1 MGSLRD
7 GRLTGAVRAARR
19 GASGVLRRLSAAALL
34 ATAAGAAPAAVAV
47 PANAIALEPV
57 VPCFVAPPPGTA
69 FDGRFDCGY
78 VVVPENAAAPAGRRV
93 KLGFL
98 RLQARSPGS
107 AAKAP
112 PVFMLAGGPGSSL
125 IQPLAFGL
133 FSAPLLGPLLDDR
146 DVIILDQR
154 GTAHT
159 RPHLDCPEV
168 YGLAWPAYSQGLRED
183 AAAALQRRVLQRCI
197 DGLRAQGIGLAH
209 YNSVA
214 IAADIDAARRA
225 LGYGRI
231 VLYGASF
238 GAQIAQHA
246 MRDFPGMLDAVIL
259 DGTNSLSRRSWVED
273 RALDIE
279 FSMKHLDALCR
290 EDARCRQAYDL
301 PALVERAIAL
311 FDAGPI
317 AATFTDPKQPGVT
330 LPIELRRTDL
340 LSTIYGMQ
348 GDKIGVMS
356 LPALLDGLVRDGR
369 SSMAATLGQIK
380 GQQLLAQRGATAGGT
395 AILMYLAVVCS
406 DDPVR
411 SVDELVT
418 QGVRSRYARL
428 TGQMFAQEMVDL
440 CATIAVPELPAST
453 DVDVSNEVPTLILS
467 GGLDAATPTFRSE
480 VVAKSLPRARLVV
493 FPAGTHVQ
501 LGAINLCAAR
511 IATAFVRDPGAPL
524 PLECVKES
532 RFPGFVLPDGTMSR

>member
-1 MGSLRD
+1 MPLLLARLRTD
-7 GRLTGAVRAARR
+7 AVRAALQ
-19 GASGVLRRLSAAALL
+19 GASGVVRRLLSAAALL
-34 ATAAGAAPAAVAV
+34 VAVAGAAQGAVAV
-47 PANAIALEPV
+47 PANAIAVEPV
-57 VPCFVAPPPGTA
+57 VPCFVAPPQGMA
-69 FDGRFDCGY
+69 FDAKFDCGY
-78 VVVPENAAAPAGRRV
+78 VIVPENAAAPASRRV
-93 KLGFL
+93 KLGYMRF
-98 RLQARSPGS
+98 QARA

-125 IQPLAFGL
+125 IQPLAFGF

-159 RPHLDCPEV
+159 QPHLDCPEV
-168 YGLAWPAYSQGLRED
+168 YGLAWPTYQQGLSED

-197 DGLRAQGIGLAH
+197 DGFRAQGIDLAA

-246 MRDFPGMLDAVIL
+246 MRDFPGMLDSVIL
-259 DGTNSLSRRSWVED
+259 DGTNSLSRKSWVED

-290 EDARCRQAYDL
+290 EDAKCRQAYDL
-301 PALVERAIAL
+301 PALVERAVAL

-317 AATFTDPKQPGVT
+317 GATFTDPKQPGVA

-369 SSMAATLGQIK
+369 TSMAATLGPLMGGK
-380 GQQLLAQRGATAGGT
+380 LLAQRGATAGSM
-395 AILMYLAVVCS
+395 AILMHIAVVCS

-411 SVDELVT
+411 SVDELMT
-418 QGVRSRYARL
+418 EGVRNRYALL
-428 TGQMFAQEMVDL
+428 TGQMFAQEMVGL
-440 CATIAVPELPAST
+440 CATIAVPELPVST
-453 DVDVSNEVPTLILS
+453 DVDVTTNVPTLILS
-467 GGLDAATPTFRSE
+467 GGLDVATPTFRSE
-480 VVAKSLPRARLVV
+480 GVAKALPRATLVV

-511 IATAFVRDPGAPL
+511 IMTAFVREPGAPL
-524 PLECVKES
+524 PLECVKEA
-532 RFPGFVLPDGTMSR
+532 RFPGFVLPDGTASR